1 MDAMI
6 VVTARNFVRIRRW
19 PVGLAVMLTGAMAAV
34 LLLSA
39 CTGSDSPAGATSH
52 IASSPSPHPLPPARQ
67 AAIAAALSATQ
78 SASVAPVLPRP
89 VASAYLASPFPMLPA
104 GSKLK
109 IDWSKL
115 RISGVLAQA
124 PASVSGPQRGSWILL
139 LIWQNGQW
147 DVYGTRKAA
156 S

>member
-1 MDAMI
+1 
-6 VVTARNFVRIRRW
+6 
-19 PVGLAVMLTGAMAAV
+19 MLPGAMAAV
-34 LLLSA
+34 LLLAA
-39 CTGSDSPAGATSH
+39 CTGSDQGMSSSSVGATPH
-52 IASSPSPHPLPPARQ
+52 IASSPSPQPLSPARQ
-67 AAIAAALSATQ
+67 AAIGSALSATQ
-78 SASVAPVLPRP
+78 PASLAAVLPRP

-115 RISGVLAQA
+115 RMSGVLAEA
-124 PASVSGPQRGSWILL
+124 PAAVSGPQPGSWTLL
-139 LIWQNGQW
+139 LIRQNGQW

>member
-1 MDAMI
+1 M
-6 VVTARNFVRIRRW
+6 RIRRW
-19 PVGLAVMLTGAMAAV
+19 PSGLGIVPSGAMAAV
-34 LLLSA
+34 LLLAACAGGGQGRGSPPGGAAGRSA
-39 CTGSDSPAGATSH
+39 ST
-52 IASSPSPHPLPPARQ
+52 PSAKPLPPARQ
-67 AAIAAALSATQ
+67 AAITSALSATRP
-78 SASVAPVLPRP
+78 AAVAAVLPRP

-115 RISGVLAQA
+115 RMSGVLAEV
-124 PASVSGPQRGSWILL
+124 PATVSGPQPGSWTLL

-147 DVYGTRKAA
+147 GVYGTRKAA